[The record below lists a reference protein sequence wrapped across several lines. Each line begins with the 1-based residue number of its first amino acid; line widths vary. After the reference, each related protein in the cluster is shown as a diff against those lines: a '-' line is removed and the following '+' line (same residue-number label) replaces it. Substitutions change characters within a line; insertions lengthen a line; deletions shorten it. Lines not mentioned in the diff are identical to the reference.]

1 MSRHAMPHTERWQAL
16 LSRRL
21 GVNEAGRL
29 LARAQSRYDLLDRQ
43 TPELPADMDRAQW
56 RLRVLPVLALYKV
69 LREEGWGAEAALALM
84 ETLLW
89 STFERERRI
98 MGWLRRFP
106 RWAAWPLFRAL
117 MRLQLRWF
125 YKTGTWRWVRED
137 DRRVLAF
144 DVTRCAIHATL
155 KAQRAPELTSVFC
168 AMDDRL
174 AELLPS
180 FIHWRRSGTLA
191 RRDACCD
198 FRYARD

>member
-1 MSRHAMPHTERWQAL
+1 MKL
-16 LSRRL
+16 LRGL
-21 GVNEAGRL
+21 
-29 LARAQSRYDLLDRQ
+29 
-43 TPELPADMDRAQW
+43 
-56 RLRVLPVLALYKV
+56 
-69 LREEGWGAEAALALM
+69 
-84 ETLLW
+84 
-89 STFERERRI
+89 
-98 MGWLRRFP
+98 P

-125 YKTGTWRWVRED
+125 YKTGTWRWMQED

-155 KAQRAPELTSVFC
+155 KAQRAPELTQVFC